1 MVLNQLRTVI
11 SVLNISTVLQELE
24 IHIITPAQLVTSVL
38 WVRVLL
44 FLVLQVT
51 TALVKVLLLSKLSV
65 LKVIT
70 ALWVLLFLKSVT
82 LVKSVKKV
90 LLLNS
95 LLL

>member
-1 MVLNQLRTVI
+1 MI

-38 WVRVLL
+38 WVQVLL

-51 TALVKVLLLSKLSV
+51 TALVRVLLLSKSSV

-82 LVKSVKKV
+82 LVRSVKKD